1 MSMGVAFASAFFGE
15 INEKKR
21 AQAAAQREA
30 AIKAEERQAG
40 YDLAT
45 FKAGLDER
53 NIKLEAKLEQEQK
66 TREFEQGKPKRLRE
80 QYSNQLNALSDDQK
94 LMLFQDPEFL
104 KGYNEAFGTGITSEM
119 AQTMADISDAADYT
133 TLGNVK
139 LPFTIDTG
147 KDEDVFA
154 GVDRM
159 ELYLAQNPEFINKI
173 DADEK
178 TKEAVTAY
186 VGTLYNNYNAFW
198 HKKFSMSGDDG
209 KYTSHAYRDWS
220 KGLSKFS
227 GLAKKLGII
236 DQNKFNAAPVDL
248 ENDEVFVP
256 ETQDTASTIGY
267 VAPLEGIADQY
278 GTNSQNLTQLASYHE
293 MPQGGGQLFSNIDY
307 LTYGEDSKTDLSKL
321 MIDEDK
327 MQAISLGSVLL
338 SVGAKDIMLLKGG
351 ASTSVLNE
359 STKVLNIAGHGDIEL
374 NYADEDV
381 GAMRRAFFVV
391 TKPDAV
397 YADQLPN
404 HLTGVDGVTYATNQG
419 YDVKGFREQNSA
431 TDEAVEMLQELVRL
445 QSDYGATGLVA
456 KVEAFALGVV
466 GQAKQASDI
475 FLSGDPVYDTFN
487 QDLKEGT
494 SASDLLKTVKKYIPE
509 KRLEQLS
516 KMDALRLTLA
526 AKMARAVDPSGRLSN
541 QDFEIQLQ
549 RLGGSGWFTDQKGA
563 LTKLNTVL
571 EEFERR
577 QTSNQDLL
585 SIINKDNITVEDR
598 RFIKASNAVN
608 VAIAHRRK
616 TQVRAETAA
625 APGQAVPES
634 VVNMKNYV
642 PIPDKDGN
650 ETGMFAR
657 IGGSGPEVINADG
670 ADMTAAYMGTDNTAG
685 QGTN

>member
-1 MSMGVAFASAFFGE
+1 MSFLTAMIGGYVKETNAMARERAKQQREDELRADELQNEYDLQARKMQDEYKLADYKNTLAKNTAKEGRGMDFFQHAPAE
-15 INEKKR
+15 I
-21 AQAAAQREA
+21 QAA
-30 AIKAEERQAG
+30 
-40 YDLAT
+40 LAT
-45 FKAGLDER
+45 NPTWLESQGLPKELSSLAISVADADE
-53 NIKLEAKLEQEQK
+53 
-66 TREFEQGKPKRLRE
+66 
-80 QYSNQLNALSDDQK
+80 
-94 LMLFQDPEFL
+94 
-104 KGYNEAFGTGITSEM
+104 
-119 AQTMADISDAADYT
+119 T
-133 TLGNVK
+133 TPLGQVT
-139 LPFTIDTG
+139 LPFTINTG
-147 KDEDVFA
+147 KAEDVFA
-154 GVDRM
+154 GVDQM
-159 ELYLAQNPEFINKI
+159 ELYIAQNPDFIDKVN
-173 DADEK
+173 ADED
-178 TKEAVTAY
+178 TKRAVTAL

-198 HKKFSMSGDDG
+198 HDKFSKTGDDG

-220 KGLSKFS
+220 KGLSRFN
-227 GLAKKLGII
+227 GLAKQLGIVNQ
-236 DQNKFNAAPVDL
+236 DRFNTAPVDL
-248 ENDEVFVP
+248 EKDQVFVP

-267 VAPLEGIADQY
+267 VVPLTGIAEQY
-278 GTNSQNLTQLASYHE
+278 GTSSENLTQLASYHE
-293 MPQGGGQLFSNIDY
+293 MSQGGGQLYSNIDY
-307 LTYGEDSKTDLSKL
+307 LTYGEDAKTDISAML
-321 MIDEDK
+321 IDEDK
-327 MQAISLGSVLL
+327 MQSIAAGSALL
-338 SVGAKDIMLLKGG
+338 SVGAKDIMLLQGG
-351 ASTSVLNE
+351 ASKAVLDE
-359 STKVLNIAGHGDIEL
+359 STRLLTVVGRGSAEL
-374 NYADEDV
+374 NYADEDA
-381 GAMRRAFFVV
+381 GAMRRAYFVI
-391 TKPDAV
+391 TKPDSI
-397 YADQLPN
+397 YADRLPN
-404 HLTGVDGVTYATNQG
+404 HLTGVDGVTYANKQG

-494 SASDLLKTVKKYIPE
+494 SASDLLETVKKYIPE

-616 TQVRAETAA
+616 TQVRTETAA

-634 VVNMKNYV
+634 VVDMENY
-642 PIPDKDGN
+642 IALTDEDGN

-657 IGGSGPEVINADG
+657 IGGSGPDIVNADG
-670 ADMTAAYMGTDNTAG
+670 VDMTATYMGTDNTGG